1 VKPTRT
7 WILIA
12 DGSGARILEALG
24 EGSGFRP
31 VSGDGSL
38 RDGAP
43 GSLEDRG
50 ETGCGSQRGNAIGS
64 RPNAAGALE
73 VLFASQLAA
82 MLAGY
87 VRTNAFDRLI
97 IVAPSAMLGG
107 LRKMIGPNVREKIVA
122 EIDKDLTKIPN
133 SEISTHLDEVI
144 AL

>member
-1 VKPTRT
+1 VKPMRT

-24 EGSGFRP
+24 ERSGFHP
-31 VSGDGSL
+31 VSGEGSL

-43 GSLEDRG
+43 RSLEGRG
-50 ETGCGSQRGNAIGS
+50 ETGGGSQLGNGS

-107 LRKMIGPNVREKIVA
+107 LRKMIGPNVREKIIA

-133 SEISTHLDEVI
+133 SEISTYLDDVI
-144 AL
+144 PL

>member
-1 VKPTRT
+1 VKPMRT

-24 EGSGFRP
+24 EGSGFHP
-31 VSGDGSL
+31 VSGDGTL
-38 RDGAP
+38 RDAAP
-43 GSLEDRG
+43 RSLEGREDAAG
-50 ETGCGSQRGNAIGS
+50 GSQRGNAIAS
-64 RPNAAGALE
+64 RPNVADALE

-87 VRTNAFDRLI
+87 VRSNAFDRLV
-97 IVAPSAMLGG
+97 IVAPSTMLGG
-107 LRKMIGPNVREKIVA
+107 LRKMIGPNVRERIVA

-133 SEISTHLDEVI
+133 SEISTHLDDVI